1 LGDMV
6 WNCAATGIGSLP
18 HQDPRRAVDLLLS
31 HLQEVPYWPQLPAL
45 GFGEN
50 MYAQFSTCL
59 PGVRIDERR
68 KRIMVDLSDYDPEE
82 FYMAVVS
89 EDVEHFSHP
98 KQNFHGLYALLDAAK
113 GRRFKAVKGQ
123 VTGPVSAGL
132 QVFDQNGKAAIYDE
146 AYGEII
152 RRNLNMQAKWQ
163 AQKLRE
169 LTNRP
174 IIFLDEPSL
183 TLIGTPFAS
192 VSQRQVVAWIDE
204 VLEGVNAIKGLHCC
218 GNTDWPLVLSTDIDL
233 LSFDAYNY
241 AHTVS
246 LFPQEISAFLE
257 SGGSLGWGLIPN
269 MEEQI
274 PKETVGTLLHRFEGY
289 MDMLFRKGMN
299 LDLVLE
305 RSLIT
310 PQCGLGGLDVP
321 KAERVLELLNGT
333 VDAIRARYRLGG
345 MS

>member
-1 LGDMV
+1 MA

-18 HQDPRRAVDLLLS
+18 HKDPQRALDLILS
-31 HLQEVPYWPQLPAL
+31 SMSEVPYWPQLPSL

-50 MYAQFSTCL
+50 MYAQFSTKL
-59 PGVRIDERR
+59 PGIVVDVLK
-68 KRIMVDLSDYDPEE
+68 KRITVDLNDYDPEA
-82 FYMAVVS
+82 FYTAVVT
-89 EDVEHFSHP
+89 EDIDHFAHS
-98 KQNFHGLYALLDAAK
+98 KGNFQGLYGLLE
-113 GRRFKAVKGQ
+113 RFKGKRVPAIKGQ
-123 VTGPVSAGL
+123 VTGPVSTGL
-132 QVFDQNGKAAIYDE
+132 QILDKSGKAAIYDE

-163 AQKLRE
+163 ARRLKE
-169 LTNRP
+169 ISDRP

-192 VSQRQVVAWIDE
+192 ISQRQVVEWTDE
-204 VLEGVNAIKGLHCC
+204 VLDGVDAIKGMHCC
-218 GNTDWPLVLSTDIDL
+218 GNTDWPLLLSTSIDL

-246 LFPQEISAFLE
+246 LFPKEVSAFLE
-257 SGGSLGWGLIPN
+257 RGGSIAWGLIPN

-274 PKETVGTLLHRFEGY
+274 AKETVGTLLKRFEDY
-289 MDMLFRKGMN
+289 MDMLYRKGMD

-310 PQCGLGGLDVP
+310 PQCGLGGLDETN
-321 KAERVLELLNGT
+321 AEKVLVLLKGT
-333 VDAIRARYRLGG
+333 VEAIRQRYHLGD
-345 MS
+345 MA